1 MSTRINTNI
10 NALNALKS
18 LNDVNG
24 RMAVAQL
31 RLATGKK
38 INTAAD
44 DAAGYTIAKKFNAR
58 AEGLGQA
65 LNNIGSAKNLVAVA
79 EGHLNNIVDI
89 LTQMKTKATQASDD
103 SLGTAER
110 TSIKA
115 ELAALSKQIN
125 LETTQATWNSKAL
138 FAGTASATNAT
149 TTFKFQIGG
158 GNSSTNDTLQFN
170 LLKTG
175 NVSLDSGNAGFSSY
189 GLRLDAVTPGGANST
204 RLGGGTLAG
213 SLVGSSAS
221 AQALMGRIDTAIAD
235 VSEALSYIG
244 SVVNRL
250 SYQESSLTVAKTNT
264 EAARSRIEDADMAYE
279 QLNATKLTILQ
290 QTASAMLAQ
299 ANSGPQSIL
308 SLFR

>member
-44 DAAGYTIAKKFNAR
+44 DAAGYTIAKKFNAG

-89 LTQMKTKATQASDD
+89 LTQMKTKATRASDD

-115 ELAALSKQIN
+115 GTCRIVKNRLTLKRRRRHGTRSRSLPVPLLLTQLQVACSSSSGLVAETAAR
-125 LETTQATWNSKAL
+125 TTHCSLTCLRRATSVLIAE
-138 FAGTASATNAT
+138 
-149 TTFKFQIGG
+149 
-158 GNSSTNDTLQFN
+158 
-170 LLKTG
+170 
-175 NVSLDSGNAGFSSY
+175 NVGFSAY

-250 SYQESSLTVAKTNT
+250 SYQESSLTVAKTT
-264 EAARSRIEDADMAYE
+264 RGGKEPYRGCRHGIRAA
-279 QLNATKLTILQ
+279 
-290 QTASAMLAQ
+290 
-299 ANSGPQSIL
+299 
-308 SLFR
+308 